1 MFDLTVMKKV
11 LIYCVNCQTTR
22 YMNVQWQSG
31 GCDCGLFAPAFAIE
45 LCFKRDP
52 IAPSFNQVKMREHLI
67 KDIEQQSQFQVLK
80 SKQNIHLVTFTSA
93 IPVYSDEEGTYLMPF

>member
-1 MFDLTVMKKV
+1 MKKV

-31 GCDCGLFAPAFAIE
+31 GYDCGLFAPAFATE

-67 KDIEQQSQFQVLK
+67 KDIGNKTTEPVPSLEVEEK
-80 SKQNIHLVTFTSA
+80 NTPSHIYKRYTS
-93 IPVYSDEEGTYLMPF
+93 ILYL